1 MKKRLL
7 YVAILLCLVVTA
19 CSDDEGA
26 KTLPVAQMPE
36 LSEAESRAAKSVS
49 GFDIDFFQATN
60 DIAIKN
66 ENMVVS
72 PLSASMFVSVLANI
86 ADESTKEQIVDALGC
101 DDIGTLNR
109 LSSKYMDWFVNPDP
123 KVTVRLLNAFWYDKK
138 YTLSPG
144 FQTISSDYFKIQ
156 NMGRDFSNSSN
167 VVAEINAWVKSETN
181 NMIPTALNSEEMLE
195 DYCLVNCLYFKGI
208 WKEKFDKAATG
219 RAVFH
224 GPSSNSTVDMMSN
237 TLDCGYVEG
246 EDFQAVDLAFGEERF
261 TMRFILPAEDVDID
275 EFISSDAMKAAAE
288 AMPVECR
295 VGITL
300 PRFKI
305 LPDKNHNVTEILKT
319 IGVNMP
325 AAGDV
330 FDFFTVK
337 CFKTYVIA
345 QKATVIVDEEGAEA
359 AAVTIETD
367 IMAPGDYVEVNFNRP
382 FVFLIN
388 ENCTGR
394 SLFAGKV
401 VNPKY

>member
-101 DDIGTLNR
+101 DDIGALNR

-138 YTLSPG
+138 YTLSPS

-167 VVAEINAWVKSETN
+167 VVAEINAWVKSET
-181 NMIPTALNSEEMLE
+181 
-195 DYCLVNCLYFKGI
+195 K
-208 WKEKFDKAATG
+208 
-219 RAVFH
+219 
-224 GPSSNSTVDMMSN
+224 
-237 TLDCGYVEG
+237 
-246 EDFQAVDLAFGEERF
+246 
-261 TMRFILPAEDVDID
+261 
-275 EFISSDAMKAAAE
+275 
-288 AMPVECR
+288 
-295 VGITL
+295 
-300 PRFKI
+300 
-305 LPDKNHNVTEILKT
+305 
-319 IGVNMP
+319 
-325 AAGDV
+325 
-330 FDFFTVK
+330 
-337 CFKTYVIA
+337 
-345 QKATVIVDEEGAEA
+345 
-359 AAVTIETD
+359 
-367 IMAPGDYVEVNFNRP
+367 
-382 FVFLIN
+382 
-388 ENCTGR
+388 
-394 SLFAGKV
+394 SLFK
-401 VNPKY
+401 NDC